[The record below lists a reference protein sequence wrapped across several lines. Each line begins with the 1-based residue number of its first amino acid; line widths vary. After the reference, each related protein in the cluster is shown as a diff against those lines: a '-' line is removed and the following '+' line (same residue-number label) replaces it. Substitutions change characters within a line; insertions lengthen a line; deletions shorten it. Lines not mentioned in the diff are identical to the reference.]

1 MADTNLL
8 YQKIANDLRE
18 SIYSGTLKEGERLP
32 TEMDLAKQYDV
43 SRITSKRALEELK
56 QSGLAYS
63 IRGSGTMWP
72 NCLTDRK
79 RTFRSARA
87 CTSRLCRW

>member
-32 TEMDLAKQYDV
+32 TEMDLAKQ
-43 SRITSKRALEELK
+43 SS
-56 QSGLAYS
+56 S
-63 IRGSGTMWP
+63 
-72 NCLTDRK
+72 CLPLSTILP
-79 RTFRSARA
+79 S
-87 CTSRLCRW
+87 

>member
-63 IRGSGTMWP
+63 IRGMVMSSTYSSSP
-72 NCLTDRK
+72 VALAAA
-79 RTFRSARA
+79 S
-87 CTSRLCRW
+87 CTG